1 MMQVVTLHRNEIA
14 YDVEVASW
22 RIAKT
27 HFAEDLK
34 SASEGKISD
43 DVADWLDRQISSAV
57 SEVKRKIA
65 FAVTDK
71 NTMSA
76 CNGIGD
82 CDDCDC
88 SCGDDCDGRTVLYL
102 RFGEGWRGNLD
113 VLVSDIHDYVV
124 STVLF
129 QWLVMTAP
137 AFANVYEAKADRH
150 LDRIV
155 SEARSEVIRTPRFV
169 L

>member
-1 MMQVVTLHRNEIA
+1 MQVVTLHRNEIA
-14 YDVEVASW
+14 YDVELASW

-34 SASEGKISD
+34 SASEGKIGD
-43 DVADWLDRQISSAV
+43 DVSDWLDRQIASGV

-65 FAVTDK
+65 FAITDK
-71 NTMSA
+71 NTMRA
-76 CNGIGD
+76 CNGSGD
-82 CDDCDC
+82 FDACEC
-88 SCGDDCDGRTVLYL
+88 SCGDDGDGRTVLYL

-124 STVLF
+124 SRVLF
-129 QWLVMTAP
+129 EVMTAP